1 MNSRRLFAILITAVS
16 ASGAWADKAP
26 LLLSCN
32 GAPKTD
38 PAIVASLCE
47 ALADELD
54 ERKPGRVV
62 RRDAAPDPLPKRSW
76 DVVLEVTRTE
86 DYHWEA
92 RLAWTKTRRK
102 TNRQDSRFARRQP
115 PAGLHPGKDAMTNR
129 QDSRFAR
136 RQPPAGLHPGKDA
149 MSDADKTT
157 GPDVEIFGMDAPL
170 GPGAYSHFAR
180 SLLQVSKP
188 AFMASP
194 RGVEPLL
201 PP

>member
-115 PAGLHPGKDAMTNR
+115 PV
-129 QDSRFAR
+129 
-136 RQPPAGLHPGKDA
+136 GLHPGKDA